1 MAGIPRGTRG
11 RPFLAPTPVPRQI
24 MDLIV
29 RLIAPK
35 KLTAVAA
42 SLKRILGALSP
53 QYNLARGLYDVQATY
68 STGGW

>member
-1 MAGIPRGTRG
+1 
-11 RPFLAPTPVPRQI
+11 